1 FITTAALASLDPA
14 GLAQLTDLVFGGEAC
29 PPELVARWAPGRR
42 LYNAYG
48 PTETTIMSN
57 ISEPMVPGHPITIGG
72 PIRGVTE
79 LVLDSRLQP
88 VPVGVPGELYL
99 AGAGLARGYH
109 RRPALTAE
117 RFVADPVRPGERM
130 YRTGDIVRWTAD
142 HSIEYVGR
150 TDFQVKVRGF
160 RIELGEIDSTL
171 MSEPDVGFAATL
183 ARRGPAGDT
192 LLVSYVV
199 PASGRSLDT
208 AVLTRHLADRLPSHM
223 VPTSITVLDRIPLTA
238 VGKLDRTALPE
249 PDLLSGT
256 GYDRVPVGPIEETVA
271 GVFADVL
278 GLGRVGA
285 DAVFFDIGGNSLSA
299 TRVMARLRA
308 LLGTEC
314 GVRDLF
320 EAPAVAAL
328 AARIEHAGAEQSG
341 RPVLVARTRPE
352 DIPLSF
358 AQQRMWFVN
367 QLDITSAAYNIPIV
381 VTLSGDLDVGALNS
395 ALTDVVARHESLR
408 TMFPV

>member
-1 FITTAALASLDPA
+1 FGATPQSRTLHFSTPSFDGSVFEYLQAFGAGATMVIAPPTVFGGDELARLLADRGVTHAFITTAALASLDPA

-183 ARRGPAGDT
+183 AHRGPAGDA

-199 PASGRSLDT
+199 PTSGRSLDT

-223 VPTSITVLDRIPLTA
+223 VPTSITVLDHIPLTA

-256 GYDRVPVGPIEETVA
+256 GHDRVPIGPIEETVA

-285 DAVFFDIGGNSLSA
+285 DAGFFDIGGNSLSA

-320 EAPAVAAL
+320 EAPTVAAL
-328 AARIEHAGAEQSG
+328 AARIEHAGAEPSG
-341 RPVLVARTRPE
+341 RPVL
-352 DIPLSF
+352 
-358 AQQRMWFVN
+358 
-367 QLDITSAAYNIPIV
+367 AA
-381 VTLSGDLDVGALNS
+381 
-395 ALTDVVARHESLR
+395 
-408 TMFPV
+408 